1 VGKAIVL
8 LGQTSAEGFVRSWH
22 AYEVMHWVEA
32 ARERDF
38 NLRFLDDPVLR
49 ADCYA
54 ELNRQL
60 DDETRS
66 LPREPNHE

>member
-22 AYEVMHWVEA
+22 AYEVMQWVEA

-38 NLRFLDDPVLR
+38 NLRFL
-49 ADCYA
+49 CYA